1 MGNLFDNKS
10 NNHQNLDIYILI
22 CYCLEE
28 SNKEL
33 NYSDLTIG
41 STKECI
47 KYIVN
52 KKNILSS
59 KNNSFLADDEVF
71 KKIDIDFK
79 CIDYAPKIFSYLRCL
94 DKVTN
99 EDIIRSFLPSFNKN
113 IISKNEGGRSGNL
126 FLGTCNKKYLVKTIN
141 YEELIFIRD
150 QFLYNYVNY
159 ISENND
165 SLINR
170 IYGIYEL
177 QYDNLL
183 KKESIYL
190 VLMRNLYEI
199 FNKEN
204 VIVKFDLKGSSYNR
218 EIETNEEFMQT
229 DVLKDENFR
238 SREKVIYLNYENSEN
253 IKKILIRDSEFLKSF
268 QIMDYSLF
276 IIKISISEIEN
287 KFFFGENYIKNQ
299 KDFKTLLKKNMNKD
313 LEYAYK
319 ILSNFN
325 FQKNEKYKGKILN
338 DDLSFKKQD
347 IIGLEKFIFPHI
359 DEKYIYIMS
368 IIDFFQLYDSQKK
381 METVLKSLIVE
392 KEKISSLSVP
402 EYQKRFENFIIQ
414 ITDFSEIIQNYY
426 LQINNEN
433 DF

>member
-1 MGNLFDNKS
+1 M
-10 NNHQNLDIYILI
+10 
-22 CYCLEE
+22 
-28 SNKEL
+28 
-33 NYSDLTIG
+33 
-41 STKECI
+41 
-47 KYIVN
+47 
-52 KKNILSS
+52 
-59 KNNSFLADDEVF
+59 
-71 KKIDIDFK
+71 
-79 CIDYAPKIFSYLRCL
+79 
-94 DKVTN
+94 
-99 EDIIRSFLPSFNKN
+99 
-113 IISKNEGGRSGNL
+113 
-126 FLGTCNKKYLVKTIN
+126 VKTIN

-253 IKKILIRDSEFLKSF
+253 IKKILIRDSEFLKSV

-392 KEKISSLSVP
+392 KEKLSSLSVP